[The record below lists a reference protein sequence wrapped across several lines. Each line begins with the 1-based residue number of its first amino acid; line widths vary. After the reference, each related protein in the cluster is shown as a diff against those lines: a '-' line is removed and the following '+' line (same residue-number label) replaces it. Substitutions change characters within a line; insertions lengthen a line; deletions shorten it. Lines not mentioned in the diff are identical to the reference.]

1 MAKDALGYVGLGTMG
16 AAIVANMVAGGLGV
30 RVYDSAGTLERAPEG
45 AVPAGSIE
53 DIARACDVVFVC
65 VPDGAASLDVANAV
79 AAADGR
85 RVRALINMSTTGVE
99 AADAIAAALDGSGVE
114 FIDAPVSG
122 GRAGAVAG
130 TITVMWSGSQALLG
144 ELKPVLETC
153 SKSQFFVGPRPG
165 QGQALKLLNNFL
177 SATAM
182 SATSEAMIF
191 GRAHGLDMTTMLDA
205 VNVSTGRNTATSDKF
220 PNRIVTGTYDAGFRM
235 ALMAK
240 DVVLYLNEV
249 RAAGTPDGLG
259 SVVADYY
266 RDGLAAFPDGD
277 FTEIFKTIGDDEG

>member
-1 MAKDALGYVGLGTMG
+1 
-16 AAIVANMVAGGLGV
+16 
-30 RVYDSAGTLERAPEG
+30 
-45 AVPAGSIE
+45 
-53 DIARACDVVFVC
+53 
-65 VPDGAASLDVANAV
+65 
-79 AAADGR
+79 
-85 RVRALINMSTTGVE
+85 
-99 AADAIAAALDGSGVE
+99 
-114 FIDAPVSG
+114 
-122 GRAGAVAG
+122 
-130 TITVMWSGSQALLG
+130 
-144 ELKPVLETC
+144 
-153 SKSQFFVGPRPG
+153 
-165 QGQALKLLNNFL
+165 
-177 SATAM
+177 M

-240 DVVLYLNEV
+240 DVALYLNEV
-249 RAAGTPDGLG
+249 RAAGTPDGLS